1 MKTMEESYLKALDEY
16 FCARYSDYV
25 KISAIDGYV
34 MPEVIYVAADGNI
47 ARRGPAVMRLDHQ
60 KNYAELLQKFKDGLV
75 DTEFTFSFT
84 AIPFMERVRNL
95 FRDYTFAK
103 FLPVVLERCGETVE
117 SAGEKLDIDPR
128 IWKKMAKGK
137 LYPQKNTVLALALA
151 CRMQSDDV
159 NDLLD
164 VCEFTL
170 DEDNVRDLVV
180 RYLLERGI
188 FNEEMR
194 DRCLAEYKIRSLPI
208 KKVKSE
214 QENHEDL

>member
-1 MKTMEESYLKALDEY
+1 MESYIVALDEY

-25 KISAIDGYV
+25 KISAIEGYV

-60 KNYAELLQKFKDGLV
+60 KNCAELLQKFKDGLT
-75 DTEFTFSFT
+75 DTEFTFSFA
-84 AIPFMERVRNL
+84 AIPFIERVRDI
-95 FRDYTFAK
+95 FREYTFAK
-103 FLPVVLERCGETVE
+103 FLPVALEHCGETVE

-128 IWKKMAKGK
+128 IWKKIAKGK
-137 LYPQKNTVLALALA
+137 LYPHKSVVLALALA
-151 CRMQSDDV
+151 CRMDSQDV
-159 NDLLD
+159 NDLLA
-164 VCEFTL
+164 VCGFTL
-170 DEDNVRDLVV
+170 DEENVRDVIV

-194 DRCLAEYKIRSLPI
+194 DKCLAEYKIRSLPI
-208 KKVKSE
+208 KRTQSE